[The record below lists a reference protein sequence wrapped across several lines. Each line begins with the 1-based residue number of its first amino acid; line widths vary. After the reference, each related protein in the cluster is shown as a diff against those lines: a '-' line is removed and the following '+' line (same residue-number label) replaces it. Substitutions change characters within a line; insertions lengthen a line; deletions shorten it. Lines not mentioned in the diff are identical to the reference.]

1 MASLISGTYRRFAG
15 LVGEFARF
23 GVVGGIGTVVDLGGA
38 GYLHGTGI
46 GPLSAKAIS
55 LSAATVITYVGNR
68 FWAFRH
74 RDNHP
79 LLREFTVFVL
89 LNAVGLVIAEATIGF
104 TYYVLGLHG
113 PLAFN
118 LASVAGTGLGTV
130 FRFWSY
136 KKWVFI
142 APATLEG
149 ALPEQIPDELALAAA
164 SYSRAPYLR
173 APVPGGA
180 VPGGAVPGGAVP
192 GGAVL
197 GSAGRGGAG
206 LSGAGSGGAGSAGT
220 GSGSRGRGSH
230 SAPRRG
236 SFARGSRGPSF
247 RSGYAGAHRR

>member
-79 LLREFTVFVL
+79 LLRELTVFVL

-118 LASVAGTGLGTV
+118 LASIAGTGLGTA

-173 APVPGGA
+173 APLPGSA

-192 GGAVL
+192 GN
-197 GSAGRGGAG
+197 AGRG
-206 LSGAGSGGAGSAGT
+206 GAGSGGAGSAGT
-220 GSGSRGRGSH
+220 GSRGRGSH